1 LPCRLKGADRVKR
14 TFFKSQW
21 LAAFLFVGSL
31 GWLQGQSYSIAW
43 YKIAG
48 GGGTS
53 TDGPYELSG
62 TIGQPD
68 AGVAMT
74 GGNYSLTGGFWS
86 TIAVMQTPG
95 LPTLAITI
103 VRPSTVVVSWST
115 NGSFTLQQNSSLAAA
130 TWTSRSYLITIS
142 GCTNSSTVSPPS
154 GNLFFRLKQ

>member
-1 LPCRLKGADRVKR
+1 VKR

-21 LAAFLFVGSL
+21 LAAFLFAGSL
-31 GWLQGQSYSIAW
+31 GWLQGQSYSIPW

-53 TDGPYELSG
+53 TGGPYELSG

-86 TIAVMQTPG
+86 TLAAVQTPG
-95 LPTLAITI
+95 LPTLAISI

-130 TWTSRSYLITIS
+130 TWTSSAHLITTA
-142 GCTNSSTVSPPS
+142 GGTNSITVSPPS